1 MTDPY
6 AVPEPGDRP
15 PTKAPLVEKVRA
27 EVDAWRVQEYV
38 GASATSKRLLEHW
51 FLDEHRTDDGLPFR
65 YYFAQREAVETLVYL
80 YEVAVSRSLADLA
93 GRYASEPVPVVG
105 QPYPRY
111 VVKAA
116 TGSGKTKV
124 MSLAIAWAYFHVLR
138 EEGSPHATSSLV
150 VAPNLIVFER
160 LREDFEAA
168 RIFRR
173 DPVIPPEWR
182 HDFDLYVSLRD
193 DPIPVSAPG
202 VLALT
207 NVQALYER
215 RPAPPADPVS
225 ALLGP
230 RPPAN
235 VHQDEPLITRL
246 ARRGRVLVVNDEAH
260 HLHDEVQADTGEP
273 LVAVQTL
280 HRLHELASQE
290 GDGGGGA
297 GVTAQL
303 DFSATPRNQQGQ
315 LFPEIVSDYP
325 LAQAIRDGIVKRPI
339 IGELSG
345 ELEAV
350 SDDASVRYR
359 QRLGAGVAK
368 WREFRDALEPVGRKP
383 LMFVM
388 AEDTNAADDIAA
400 YLEQLPDL
408 AGKVLTIHVNMA
420 GRNKGDIATRDLAL
434 ARQWARQVDHDDNPY
449 AAIVSVLMLR
459 EGWDV
464 RNVSVIVPL
473 RAYTAQARILPE
485 QTLGRGLRRMT
496 PSGSGVDEQVVVIE
510 HQAFRQ
516 LWDDALDAEG
526 LDLERRNLDDVRPE
540 AQVIAADP
548 ERADRDI
555 EIPSLSRVLV
565 RDTSGIGS
573 LRPEDVAA
581 RSVKLADELR
591 SESVDYTGRDLL
603 TGEVVD
609 RATYPLP
616 TADDPAA
623 VLAWYVHELQRDTR
637 VTGQF
642 AALAPLVKGYVEI
655 RVFGGPVD
663 FGDPLVLQMLGEP
676 VVQETVLGALR
687 EAVDAVT
694 LVGAHAVGDTKPI
707 RLSAT
712 RPFLWSR
719 DTAVAVKSVFPLQ
732 PCDSGFEVVFC
743 GFLDRCPDVEAFAKL
758 AQEVRFSLEFRAERG
773 RLAYYYPDF
782 VVRLGTG
789 EHLVVETKGR
799 ADLDVPRKDER
810 ATRWAVDATV
820 ASGTRWRYLR
830 VDQEVFDEHAAR
842 LTSMHALVDL
852 VYEMRRQEYLVDRP
866 PPRKRTREELLAL
879 MADIRERMSQAP
891 EFDIEAE
898 ISQIRDESGA

>member
-6 AVPEPGDRP
+6 AVPDAADRP
-15 PTKAPLVEKVRA
+15 PTKAPLVTKIRA
-27 EVDAWRVQEYV
+27 EVDAWRLQEYV

-51 FLDEHRTDDGLPFR
+51 FLDEHRTEDGLPFR
-65 YYFAQREAVETLVYL
+65 YYFVQREAVETLIYL
-80 YEVAVSRSLADLA
+80 YEVAASRSLADLA

-116 TGSGKTKV
+116 TGAGKTKV
-124 MSLAIAWAYFHVLR
+124 MSLAIAWAYFHALR
-138 EEGSPHATSSLV
+138 EDGSPHATSSLV

-168 RIFRR
+168 TIFRR
-173 DPVIPPEWR
+173 DPIVPPEWR

-230 RPPAN
+230 KPPAN
-235 VHQDEPLITRL
+235 MLQDEPLLARL
-246 ARRGRVLVVNDEAH
+246 ARRGRVLVINDEAH
-260 HLHDEVQADTGEP
+260 HLHDEVQSETGEP
-273 LVAVQTL
+273 LVAILTL
-280 HRLHELASQE
+280 RRLHELAR
-290 GDGGGGA
+290 DAGGN

-325 LAQAIRDGIVKRPI
+325 LAQAIRDGIVKRPV

-368 WREFRDALEPVGRKP
+368 WREFRDAMEPVGRKP
-383 LMFVM
+383 LLFVM

-408 AGKVLTIHVNMA
+408 TGKVLTIHVNMA
-420 GRNKGDIATRDLAL
+420 GRNKGDIATRDLVL
-434 ARQWARQVDHDDNPY
+434 ARQWARQVDRDDNPY

-473 RAYTAQARILPE
+473 RAYSAKSRILPE

-496 PSGSGVDEQVVVIE
+496 PPGSGVDEQVVVIE
-510 HQAFRQ
+510 HEAFRQ

-526 LDLERRNLDDVRPE
+526 LDLERRRLDDVRPE
-540 AQVIAADP
+540 ARVITADP
-548 ERADRDI
+548 ERGELDI

-581 RSVKLADELR
+581 RSIKLAEELR
-591 SESVDYTGRDLL
+591 SESIDYTGRDLL

-616 TADDPAA
+616 TADDPTA
-623 VLAWYVHELQRDTR
+623 VLAWYVHELQRDSR

-642 AALAPLVKGYVEI
+642 AALAPLVKAYVET

-663 FGDPLVLQMLGEP
+663 FTDPVVLQMLGEP
-676 VVQETVLGALR
+676 VVQETVLGTLR

-694 LVGAHAVGDTKPI
+694 LVSTEAIGELSTI
-707 RLSAT
+707 RLSST

-719 DTAVAVKSVFPLQ
+719 DTAVATKSVFPLQ
-732 PCDSGFEVVFC
+732 PCDNGFEVVFC
-743 GFLDRCPDVEAFAKL
+743 GFLDRCPDVLAFAKL

-782 VVRLGTG
+782 VVRLDNG

-810 ATRWAVDATV
+810 AVRWAVDASV

-830 VDQEVFDEHAAR
+830 VDQDVFDEHAPR
-842 LTSMHALVDL
+842 LRTMSDLVAL
-852 VYEMRRQEYLVDRP
+852 VYEIRRQEYVATTP
-866 PPRKRTREELLAL
+866 PPRQRTREELLAL
-879 MADIRERMSQAP
+879 MDEISDRMRGTD
-891 EFDIEAE
+891 FDVDAE
-898 ISQIRDESGA
+898 IRRFRDDPRG